1 VERELKPIGVLSPFL
16 AIPLG
21 HQCEIEA
28 LALIEEIELNAK
40 TVTFVQAPIK
50 RKIRML
56 EYALGLSR
64 RNFL

>member
-1 VERELKPIGVLSPFL
+1 VERELKPIGVSLPFL
-16 AIPLG
+16 AISVG
-21 HQCEIEA
+21 HQGKIKA